1 MKIQWQVLENLEDL
15 NAALNQSHQNSIAI
29 FKHSTRCGTSLH
41 AKEKLESEAS
51 LIKENIDFYYLDL
64 LRFRSL
70 SNEIAEKF
78 NIIHQSP
85 QLIII
90 KDEKVV
96 FHISHLAINSEN
108 INRNTIQLS

>member
-1 MKIQWQVLENLEDL
+1 MKIQWQALETLDDL
-15 NAALNQSHQNSIAI
+15 KSILNQSHQNYVAI
-29 FKHSTRCGTSLH
+29 FKHSTRCGTSLYV
-41 AKEKLESEAS
+41 KDKLESEAS

-78 NIIHQSP
+78 NVIHQSP
-85 QLIII
+85 QLIIL

-96 FHISHLAINSEN
+96 FHTSHLAINSEN
-108 INRNTIQLS
+108 INRNT